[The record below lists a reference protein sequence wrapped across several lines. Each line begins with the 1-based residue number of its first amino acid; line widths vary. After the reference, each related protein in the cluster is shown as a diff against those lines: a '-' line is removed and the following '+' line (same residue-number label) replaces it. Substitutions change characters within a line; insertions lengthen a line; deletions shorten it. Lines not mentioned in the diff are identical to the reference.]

1 MRILVSEKLSPHKMK
16 TPEGYLICTDAILSR
31 TGKQTYRRSELWGD
45 ACDNADEEVE
55 VDRKAEEVFND
66 KTLASFENKP
76 ICIEHPDEDVNV
88 NNHNQLS
95 VGFVRDIKRGK
106 VDGQDVM
113 LGTLVI
119 TDADAVEAIER
130 GDYTEL
136 SCGYNCD
143 IVDEDNPQQRNIR
156 GNHVAL
162 CERGRAGIARI
173 VDSVNDAEEDD
184 IKYGYRDRMAGVYD
198 KWYRYN
204 RKDGGRNYDLGQ
216 RLAAKEKN
224 APENV
229 QFIEVMHDTKDAYAS
244 KRLLE
249 KIEQQVKLNG
259 TKSIGQL
266 RKRLE
271 GDMELQRMS
280 NENIKKI
287 CKSVLN
293 IELGDEDMKDMY
305 IQIDMTDKW
314 GGVHSFIVKSKQVE
328 EAKAKVEK
336 RYPELKYKTSYQA
349 SESNI
354 AWAKR
359 RNLLIDDDDW
369 SEVEEE
375 NYKKAN
381 KSVCTDTAICDATVD
396 VSGEHNDVGKDFYG
410 YLSVDHPKLGK
421 FYVSFK
427 IKGSRKEVQL
437 DGTGWNFI
445 KSKGYTAEQKQWIA
459 QHKSE
464 LERVRSTGMVA
475 DTKDS
480 MHREQLFTIKYKQG
494 GVTYINKVRANS
506 IEDAIRKVRDDGH
519 KVVVFTNE
527 ALRELGKNNSI
538 GKYDRVVQAMR
549 SLYSETLL
557 PDDELK
563 ERIRQTL
570 PRLIAK
576 YVKE

>member
-1 MRILVSEKLSPHKMK
+1 MRILVNEKLSPHKMK

-162 CERGRAGIARI
+162 CEHGRAGIARI
-173 VDSVNDAEEDD
+173 VDSDNLRDADYEQFS
-184 IKYGYRDRMAGVYD
+184 KQGYLVRALY
-198 KWYRYN
+198 
-204 RKDGGRNYDLGQ
+204 KDGGRIHAILERKSGDFVVAYGYNSNTGEWAQGRYVSSWANAVQ
-216 RLAAKEKN
+216 TMNEEKPS
-224 APENV
+224 ATP
-229 QFIEVMHDTKDAYAS
+229 IRDS
-244 KRLLE
+244 
-249 KIEQQVKLNG
+249 
-259 TKSIGQL
+259 
-266 RKRLE
+266 
-271 GDMELQRMS
+271 
-280 NENIKKI
+280 
-287 CKSVLN
+287 
-293 IELGDEDMKDMY
+293 
-305 IQIDMTDKW
+305 
-314 GGVHSFIVKSKQVE
+314 
-328 EAKAKVEK
+328 
-336 RYPELKYKTSYQA
+336 LK
-349 SESNI
+349 
-354 AWAKR
+354 
-359 RNLLIDDDDW
+359 DDDW

-381 KSVCTDTAICDATVD
+381 EASMNDEDSWQIKNVGTAYVLYYGSKEVKRFPTKRLAIEWVA
-396 VSGEHNDVGKDFYG
+396 SRFPNDKIKTEDS
-410 YLSVDHPKLGK
+410 LKM
-421 FYVSFK
+421 FK
-427 IKGSRKEVQL
+427 ISYV
-437 DGTGWNFI
+437 
-445 KSKGYTAEQKQWIA
+445 
-459 QHKSE
+459 
-464 LERVRSTGMVA
+464 
-475 DTKDS
+475 KDD
-480 MHREQLFTIKYKQG
+480 
-494 GVTYINKVRANS
+494 VTYINKVRANS
-506 IEDAIRKVRDDGH
+506 IEDAISKVKDNAH

-563 ERIRQTL
+563 EKIRQTL